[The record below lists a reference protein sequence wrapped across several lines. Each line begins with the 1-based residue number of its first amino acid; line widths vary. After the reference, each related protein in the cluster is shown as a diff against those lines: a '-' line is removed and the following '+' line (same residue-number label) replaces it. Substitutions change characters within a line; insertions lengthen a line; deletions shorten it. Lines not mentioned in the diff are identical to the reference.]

1 MQHELITIPLKKFD
15 KLLLNEEQHQH
26 VKMNFFKDGIHPTD
40 FDVMNDDKI
49 YLPMTMS
56 SMWPTVVSNLAS
68 ARLDLMKNNDNEN
81 PIAIILN

>member
-1 MQHELITIPLKKFD
+1 MIIPKQKID
-15 KLLLNEEQHQH
+15 KQKLHLDEEQRQRF
-26 VKMNFFKDGIHPTD
+26 KTNFFKDSIHPTD

>member
-1 MQHELITIPLKKFD
+1 MIIPIQKIDKQ
-15 KLLLNEEQHQH
+15 KLLLDEEQRQH
-26 VKMNFFKDGIHPTD
+26 FKTNFFKDSIHPTD
-40 FDVMNDDKI
+40 FDAINDDKI